1 MSAATTRSRTPDRLC
16 AEAVDLARSAAQ
28 EVAAPGIVGEHVSVV
43 ADGDRVVTHLFEC
56 RDFGYRGWR
65 WAVTVTRASRAKVV
79 TLDEAVLLPGPDA
92 LLAPEWVPWS
102 ERLRPGDMGPGD
114 LLPTEADDLRLEPG
128 YTGADQEPPNAPDS
142 VAVREAAEDAE
153 DATGPASG
161 APAAAPEAAPAPA
174 PAVADALPPGMASGA
189 VADLVEAE
197 DAELNTPDLPSAVPA
212 RARIASV
219 AEELGMGRPR
229 VLSRYG
235 LHIAADRW
243 DEEFGPKTAM
253 AQAAPAPCVSC
264 GFLVPL
270 GGSLRQAFGICAN
283 EFSPADGR
291 VVSLAYGCGGHSE
304 AAVMPKP
311 PVPPAPVLD
320 TVGSDSFPLHPSREE
335 GSVPASAEQD
345 GSEDLGHS

>member
-16 AEAVDLARSAAQ
+16 AEAVDLARSAA
-28 EVAAPGIVGEHVSVV
+28 EEAAAPGVVGEHVSAV
-43 ADGDRVVTHLFEC
+43 ADGDRVVTHFFEC
-56 RDFGYRGWR
+56 KDMGYRGWR
-65 WAVTVTRASRAKVV
+65 WAVTVARASRAKVV
-79 TLDEAVLLPGPDA
+79 TLDETVLLPGPDS

-128 YTGADQEPPNAPDS
+128 YAGGDDEDGAPADTAGATGGASAPL
-142 VAVREAAEDAE
+142 AYPELTEDAE
-153 DATGPASG
+153 PVDLTDTQT
-161 APAAAPEAAPAPA
+161 APGTPGTPGAPEALSGPSAPTAP
-174 PAVADALPPGMASGA
+174 
-189 VADLVEAE
+189 
-197 DAELNTPDLPSAVPA
+197 AVPA
-212 RARIASV
+212 RGTIAAV
-219 AEELGMGRPR
+219 AEELGMRRAR

-243 DEEFGPKTAM
+243 DESFGAKTPM

-264 GFLVPL
+264 GFLLPL
-270 GGSLRQAFGICAN
+270 AGSLRQAFGVCAN

-311 PVPPAPVLD
+311 LRPPPPVLD
-320 TVGSDSFPLHPSREE
+320 SIGTDAFPLRPSPDS
-335 GSVPASAEQD
+335 GSVLTAED
-345 GSEDLGHS
+345 ATSEDLGHS